1 VLSNQ
6 VANVGDIA
14 RHLLRP
20 KFPLQKPTATRR
32 TEVTL
37 DPAMLGTYVGNYEVV
52 EEGIF
57 EIGREG
63 DSLTI
68 RSPAEW
74 GLPKFRLHAESR
86 QDFFVA
92 ELPMRVAFQFES
104 DGSVKKMVVYPPR
117 GQHAIPAVRLTNMR

>member
-1 VLSNQ
+1 
-6 VANVGDIA
+6 
-14 RHLLRP
+14 LLRP
-20 KFPLQKPTATRR
+20 KFQLEKPIATKR

-37 DPAMLGTYVGNYEVV
+37 NPATFDTYVGNYEAV

-57 EIGREG
+57 EIGRED

-74 GLPKFRLHAESR
+74 GLPKFRLHPESR

-92 ELPMRVAFQFES
+92 ELPMRVAFQLES
-104 DGSVKKMVVYPPR
+104 GGSVKKMLVYPPR
-117 GQHAIPAVRLTNMR
+117 GQRAIAAVRLTDMR